1 MEHPEELVWI
11 KKIKAGETH
20 YFSHLYDKY
29 HRKLY
34 TLCYRFSR
42 NQADAEEQLQEIFL
56 KMLEKTHSFR
66 EDSLFS
72 TWLTRLAI
80 NHMINFQ
87 NREDQF
93 RDKTDSINAVIDDKS
108 DPVDFISAENSELS
122 IMLDRSIANLPKGF
136 QHVFILH
143 DQLGLRHEEIG
154 DVLGITAATSRS
166 QLSRARVALRK
177 LLKLYRPEKAS

>member
-1 MEHPEELVWI
+1 MERPEELVWI
-11 KKIKAGETH
+11 KKIKAGDTH
-20 YFSHLYDKY
+20 YFSHLYEKY

-34 TLCYRFSR
+34 ALCYRFSR

-56 KMLEKTHSFR
+56 KVLEKIPSFR
-66 EDSLFS
+66 ADSLFS

-87 NREDQF
+87 NRESQLSE
-93 RDKTDSINAVIDDKS
+93 KTDVLDTVIDEKLNAV
-108 DPVDFISAENSELS
+108 DFSSVEHSELS
-122 IMLDRSIANLPKGF
+122 IMLDRAIANLPKGF

-143 DQLGLRHEEIG
+143 DQIGLRHEEIG